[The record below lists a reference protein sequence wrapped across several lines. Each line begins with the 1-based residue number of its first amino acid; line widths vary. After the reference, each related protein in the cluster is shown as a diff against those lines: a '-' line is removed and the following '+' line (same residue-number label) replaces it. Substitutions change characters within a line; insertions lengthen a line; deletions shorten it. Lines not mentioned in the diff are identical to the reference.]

1 MGHEALQVSS
11 YPSGFRSYRGPKEKL
26 VQGHAHSDGREGFTG
41 ELWRSIENIYAQI
54 LAHPFLRGLTDGTL
68 SEERFRFYILQ
79 DAFYLREYARALSLA
94 GVRSPDEG
102 ALVMFNEHSAGA
114 ITVERSLHEGFLK
127 DLGVARGAAEAIEAS
142 PTTLAYTSLL
152 LKTAT
157 LGHYLEVLGAVL
169 PCYWIYSEVGKA
181 LLDKG
186 SSNPL
191 YRRWIDT
198 YGGEDFGSL
207 VEAVLDLTD
216 ETCKDLNASQ
226 KARVTR
232 TFVATSRYEWMFWDA
247 AWRLEGWPVRQST
260 APYAARDPVAR
271 IAVPEKCEAPPNT

>member
-1 MGHEALQVSS
+1 MQE
-11 YPSGFRSYRGPKEKL
+11 
-26 VQGHAHSDGREGFTG
+26 HAHSDGREGFTG

-94 GVRSPDEG
+94 GIRSPDEG

-157 LGHYLEVLGAVL
+157 LGDYSEVLGAVL
-169 PCYWIYSEVGKA
+169 PCYWIYSRVGKA
-181 LLDKG
+181 LLENG

-191 YRRWIDT
+191 YQRWIDT
-198 YGGEDFGSL
+198 YGGEEFGSL

-247 AWRLEGWPVRQST
+247 AWRLEGWPVR
-260 APYAARDPVAR
+260 
-271 IAVPEKCEAPPNT
+271 